1 VSATRAELA
10 VAARTPFSAATFGN
24 TLPALAAALKGRS
37 MLAQLSAL
45 TLNTLEQGL
54 LFAFL
59 ALGVLITFRFF
70 RFPDLT
76 AEGSYTLGGAVV
88 AALLVQGAD
97 AYAATLAAA
106 LAGALAGSVTAVI
119 HTKLRINNI
128 IAGIIAMTALYSV
141 NLRVMGRA
149 NTPLLTTP
157 SVFSETVDALNG
169 IGLHLRDNIFTTIPI
184 AFAFLVVASIVLIWF
199 FATDLGLAVRATGQN
214 EPMIVA
220 LGVNTDRMKI
230 VGLALSNGFIALSG
244 ALVAQNHGFA
254 DIGMGIGILVTGAAA
269 VLIGEA
275 IFGDRTVAWWIAAT
289 IVGALIYRLLVAVAL
304 RVGLDP
310 TDLRLVTAVLLLLAL
325 AVPRLRMRVL
335 R

>member
-1 VSATRAELA
+1 
-10 VAARTPFSAATFGN
+10 
-24 TLPALAAALKGRS
+24 
-37 MLAQLSAL
+37 MLAQLEGLA
-45 TLNTLEQGL
+45 LNTFEQGF

-59 ALGVLITFRFF
+59 SIGVLITFKFF

-76 AEGSYTLGGAVV
+76 AEGSYPLGGAVV
-88 AALLVQGAD
+88 AVLLVRGTD
-97 AYAATLAAA
+97 PFAATLAAA
-106 LAGALAGSVTAVI
+106 LSGALAGGVTAII

-141 NLRVMGRA
+141 NLRVMGKA

-157 SVFSETVDALNG
+157 SVFSETVDALNRF
-169 IGLHLRDNIFTTIPI
+169 GLTLGDNIFTTIPV
-184 AFAFLVVASIVLIWF
+184 AFVFVVLASVILIWF

-214 EPMIVA
+214 ETMVIS
-220 LGVNTDRMKI
+220 LGVNTDRIKI

-254 DIGMGIGILVTGAAA
+254 DVGMGIGILVSGAAA

-275 IFGDRTVAWWIAAT
+275 IFGDRTIAWWVAAT
-289 IVGALIYRLLVAVAL
+289 VVGALIYHFLIALAL
-304 RVGLDP
+304 RIGLEP
-310 TDLRLVTAVLLLLAL
+310 TDLRLITAALLLLAL
-325 AVPRLRMRVL
+325 ALPQVRSRVL